1 MDVCL
6 AGAIDG
12 FEATKSIRAFDR
24 ATPIIIVSAVNTPD
38 WHSRA
43 KAAGAQGLLTKPVT
57 TEMVT
62 EMLKGVDARSHTRR
76 ISDPCALPSAD
87 FFALASL
94 PAQERLGNAL
104 LAAVWNEDLAGVKSI
119 LAESPE
125 LIDFSDPGTKNFA
138 LHIAA
143 RVCNEA
149 IVAALLDAGADPC
162 RFSLKGYTALHV
174 AAWSG
179 FLPCVN
185 LLVEGGSNLQ
195 HKVWTNCVFF
205 LFLSSLLFSC
215 LVLHSASL
223 RSSFVLQSVSGL
235 TVFDVSSPEVSAYFR
250 EAGLMPVA
258 PRVPEA
264 NRRARQ
270 PRERS
275 ISAPGSPCRRV
286 KAPSAAGGEQ

>member
-6 AGAIDG
+6 AGGIDG

-57 TEMVT
+57 TEMVA
-62 EMLKGVDARSHTRR
+62 EMLKGVDARPWSHVRR
-76 ISDPCALPSAD
+76 ISDPCALPAAD

-104 LAAVWNEDLAGVKSI
+104 LAAVWNEDLAGVQSM

-149 IVAALLDAGADPC
+149 IVGALLDAGADPN

-179 FLPCVN
+179 FLPCVK

-195 HKVWTNCVFF
+195 HKVCDSLCSFSY
-205 LFLSSLLFSC
+205 LLSPLLLSLCLLSSMFC
-215 LVLHSASL
+215 
-223 RSSFVLQSVSGL
+223 LQSVSGL

-250 EAGLMPVA
+250 EAGLVKVS

-286 KAPSAAGGEQ
+286 KTPTTAGGEQ